1 MTRFLAAAVLIAL
14 GGAVLAQPP
23 AAPAPDP
30 QKADPPQPHVI
41 TLTVS
46 PAAAPVPALKYELLP
61 KLRDRTPGNAA
72 LEYQR
77 AYMARPTWPRDPD
90 ASRKQDEMV
99 TRWEESPVEKLPVNE
114 VKRFLAG
121 YAGAFRT
128 LDQGAR
134 SDRCDWQLTRKLDPD
149 SLMLLLPEVQA
160 HRELARFQKL
170 RVRVD
175 LAENDFDAA
184 VQGLQTGYRLGK
196 DVAEGPMLIQM
207 LVGIAIS
214 GVFTNE
220 VDQFIQRPGS
230 PNLYWALTNL
240 PRPFIDPRPALEGE
254 TLFFETVFPNIR
266 DFEKGPVPADRAN
279 AMLEEMLRAFNR
291 YNDED
296 PKGNDLLKVIGKFGL
311 AAYVGLHYKDAKAE
325 LIAAGRPAEQV
336 EKMPPAQVVALRSVG
351 VYRSLSDDQAK
362 CFSLP
367 YPQARAELAKV
378 RERARKIVAANE
390 TDVLVRLFTLTLP
403 ATEKVYEAFARTERR
418 FAGLRAVEAVRM
430 HAAANN
436 GQLPKSLADVTL
448 VPVPDDPNTG
458 KPFEFAA
465 AGNAFTLIAPPP
477 DREPATTGNSFR
489 YEVSLRK

>member
-14 GGAVLAQPP
+14 GGAVAAQPP
-23 AAPAPDP
+23 ADAPAP
-30 QKADPPQPHVI
+30 QKADPPRPLVV

-72 LEYQR
+72 LEYHR

-99 TRWEESPVEKLPVNE
+99 MKWEESPVEKLPVND
-114 VKRFLAG
+114 VKKFLAG
-121 YAGAFRT
+121 YAGAFKT

-134 SDRCDWQLTRKLDPD
+134 SDRCDWQLNRKLDPD
-149 SLMLLLPEVQA
+149 HLMLLLPEVQA

-170 RVRVD
+170 RIRLD

-184 VQGLQTGYRLGK
+184 VQDIQTGYRLGK
-196 DVAEGPMLIQM
+196 DVGEGPMLIQM
-207 LVGIAIS
+207 LVGIAIA
-214 GVFTNE
+214 GVFTDT
-220 VDQFIQRPGS
+220 VDQFIQRPGA
-230 PNLYWALTNL
+230 PNLYWALTAL

-254 TLFFETVFPNIR
+254 VLFFEGVFPNIR
-266 DFEKGPVPADRAN
+266 EFEKGPVSAERAN
-279 AMLEEMLRAFNR
+279 LMLDEMLRSFTR
-291 YNDED
+291 YDAD
-296 PKGNDLLKVIGKFGL
+296 PRGNDLLNVLGKFGL

-336 EKMPPAQVVALRSVG
+336 EKMPPAQVVVLRAVG
-351 VYRSLSDDQAK
+351 MYRSLSDDQAK

-367 YPQARAELAKV
+367 YPQARAELARV
-378 RERARKIVAANE
+378 RERAKRVIAANE
-390 TDVLVRLFTLTLP
+390 TDVLVRMIALTLP

-436 GQLPKSLADVTL
+436 GQLPRSLADVTL

-477 DREPATTGNSFR
+477 EKEEPHSANSFR